1 MFIQILKIILVR
13 MGMEMSGLIL
23 RRHGETKPLELKSI
37 ILTITLG
44 GILILTVAFTE
55 AFTEVF
61 TEVFTIP
68 FTIPFGVIVPFI
80 MEVLCIRIGA

>member
-23 RRHGETKPLELKSI
+23 RRLGETKPLELKSI

-44 GILILTVAFTE
+44 DILILTGAFTE
-55 AFTEVF
+55 AF

-80 MEVLCIRIGA
+80 MEDLCIRIGA

>member
-23 RRHGETKPLELKSI
+23 RRLGETKPLELKSI

-44 GILILTVAFTE
+44 DILILTGA
-55 AFTEVF
+55 F

-80 MEVLCIRIGA
+80 MEDLCIRIGA

>member
-1 MFIQILKIILVR
+1 MFTQILKIIPVR

-23 RRHGETKPLELKSI
+23 RRPGETKPLELKSI

-44 GILILTVAFTE
+44 GILILTGA
-55 AFTEVF
+55 F

-68 FTIPFGVIVPFI
+68 ITIPFGVIVPFI

>member
-23 RRHGETKPLELKSI
+23 RRLGETNPLELKSI

-44 GILILTVAFTE
+44 DILILTGAFTE
-55 AFTEVF
+55 AF

>member
-1 MFIQILKIILVR
+1 MFIQILKIIPVR
-13 MGMEMSGLIL
+13 MGMEMSRLIL

-55 AFTEVF
+55 
-61 TEVFTIP
+61 VFTIP

>member
-1 MFIQILKIILVR
+1 MFTQILKIIPVR

-23 RRHGETKPLELKSI
+23 RLHEETTPLELKSI

-44 GILILTVAFTE
+44 DILILTGA
-55 AFTEVF
+55 F

-68 FTIPFGVIVPFI
+68 FTIPFGVTVPFI

>member
-23 RRHGETKPLELKSI
+23 RRLGETKPLELKSI

-44 GILILTVAFTE
+44 DILILTGA
-55 AFTEVF
+55 F